1 MSNSI
6 GNLKN
11 SGLQG
16 NNFPWQLKML
26 IGQECICDQLKLAND
41 ILQDIGYISIF
52 GFQVI
57 NAS

>member
-6 GNLKN
+6 GDLKN

-26 IGQECICDQLKLAND
+26 LGQQCACDQLTEIAGNTDDLEFLLTEFIKAK
-41 ILQDIGYISIF
+41 
-52 GFQVI
+52 
-57 NAS
+57 